1 MYTLE
6 KISERLK
13 EQFKLEL
20 VDLVLD
26 KYKTEIAVLQ
36 CSSSIIKNFPIF
48 SDDLFSKRKS
58 KLRIYPT
65 VMAYVPQNIGR

>member
-20 VDLVLD
+20 VDLVLGKCKSD
-26 KYKTEIAVLQ
+26 VAVLQ
-36 CSSSIIKNFPIF
+36 CNSSYIIKNFPIF

-65 VMAYVPQNIGR
+65 VMA

>member
-6 KISERLK
+6 KISVRLK
-13 EQFKLEL
+13 DQFKLEL

-26 KYKTEIAVLQ
+26 KCNCDVAVLQ
-36 CSSSIIKNFPIF
+36 CSGSYIIKNFPIF

-58 KLRIYPT
+58 KLKIYLT
-65 VMAYVPQNIGR
+65 FMT